1 MVGKGNGPVYAGKV
15 ADHAEAELPCV
26 ICPSRLLRSA
36 AANANHVCHADE
48 DVDEDYT

>member
-15 ADHAEAELPCV
+15 ADHAAEFAVRDLPG
-26 ICPSRLLRSA
+26 RLLRSA